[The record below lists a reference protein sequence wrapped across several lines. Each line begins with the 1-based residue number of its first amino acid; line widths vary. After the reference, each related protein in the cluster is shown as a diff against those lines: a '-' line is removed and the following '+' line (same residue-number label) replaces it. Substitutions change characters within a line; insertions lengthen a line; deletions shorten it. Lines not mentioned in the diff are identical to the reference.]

1 MQNRRLY
8 RIALTVVC
16 FVFAGLNGYRI
27 TTGDY
32 SAIDVFLLVVF
43 LIFGTIYLVALLRKK
58 RDA

>member
-27 TTGDY
+27 IKGDY

-43 LIFGTIYLVALLRKK
+43 LIFGTIYLLTLLRKNK
-58 RDA
+58 DV